1 MVAHMEFTRFSS
13 LFLGPIL
20 LASSFRFPFCYGF
33 IMSSTPNKKK
43 DILYLKRTPTVT
55 YDYAS
60 GGPIPESIKK
70 YYVQQQLPVRK
81 QSLAANNSRS
91 EHRKR
96 YQQPSFIPSP
106 MRHSSIPSAI
116 NTNVAIEIDS
126 ATPTSPQDHTIQRQS
141 SSEVER
147 LAIGDQIDEEDED
160 DEFNFHDRPP
170 SSIICQP
177 MDPEEDDDASGRD
190 ILMSDEG
197 FTEIIE
203 SWDTPPNLA
212 RPKGSIAVGG
222 KHVLFCIR
230 MKS

>member
-1 MVAHMEFTRFSS
+1 MVAHMEFTRFSFS
-13 LFLGPIL
+13 ISWSDFISFFL
-20 LASSFRFPFCYGF
+20 SFFCYGF

-60 GGPIPESIKK
+60 GTPIPESIKQ

-81 QSLAANNSRS
+81 QSLAANNTRPQMK
-91 EHRKR
+91 KR
-96 YQQPSFIPSP
+96 HQQSSFMPSP

-116 NTNVAIEIDS
+116 NTNVAIEIES
-126 ATPTSPQDHTIQRQS
+126 PTPTSPNNYANNK
-141 SSEVER
+141 SSEDLVER
-147 LAIGDQIDEEDED
+147 LAINEEDQEEED

-177 MDPEEDDDASGRD
+177 MDPEEDISDRD
-190 ILMSDEG
+190 MMMSDEA

-203 SWDTPPNLA
+203 SWDSPPNSA
-212 RPKGSIAVGG
+212 RRKGSFVGG
-222 KHVLFCIR
+222 KHCVCLH
-230 MKS
+230 KE